1 MIALQN
7 VFDKLIRKL
16 EVKILILGF
25 KGAGKTTILKRFE
38 FGDII
43 KISNN
48 NFEVENVNFNDV
60 RFISWD
66 LDCGLNAECVEHF
79 DYAKGIV
86 FVIDSGDRKKLP
98 KMKKILHEIL
108 SHSELKN
115 TPLLVVANKSDL
127 NGAMKIEEIKEN
139 LALNSLVCKD
149 LNFMSYCSR
158 DDNDLCKDVEGGVL
172 ASV

>member
-1 MIALQN
+1 M
-7 VFDKLIRKL
+7 
-16 EVKILILGF
+16 
-25 KGAGKTTILKRFE
+25 
-38 FGDII
+38 
-43 KISNN
+43 
-48 NFEVENVNFNDV
+48 
-60 RFISWD
+60 
-66 LDCGLNAECVEHF
+66 DCGLNAECVEHF

-149 LNFMSYCSR
+149 LNFMSYCAR
-158 DDNDLCKDVEGGVL
+158 DDNDLCKDVEDSKEMGWFFEKI
-172 ASV
+172 